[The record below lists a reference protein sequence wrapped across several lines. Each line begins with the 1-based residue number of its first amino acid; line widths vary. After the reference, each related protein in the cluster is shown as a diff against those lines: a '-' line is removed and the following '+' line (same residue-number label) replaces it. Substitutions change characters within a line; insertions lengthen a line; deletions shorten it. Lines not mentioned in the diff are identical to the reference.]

1 MMPAE
6 LGRLAESHSRFGGAL
21 LQTFCG
27 GTLFAERYGS
37 ASAEVVGLHG
47 WARTRADLAGPLA
60 GLNALA
66 FDLPGFGASPDPPAA
81 WGAKDYAAL
90 LAAALVDLDRPQ
102 VVLGHSFGGR
112 VAISLAASRPE
123 LVSGLV
129 LTGVPMLRKKSA
141 GASSPWRFR
150 AARWGSR
157 HGFVSASRMEKLRH
171 RYGSDDYRNARGI
184 MRSVLVRVVNESYEE
199 DLARIKCPVELI
211 WGANDT
217 AAPVAVAREAS
228 ELLQHAKL
236 EVIPGGGHMTPLSS
250 PDVLRQSVQR
260 LLRVSAP

>member
-1 MMPAE
+1 M
-6 LGRLAESHSRFGGAL
+6 

-27 GTLFAERYGS
+27 GKLFAERYGS
-37 ASAEVVGLHG
+37 APVEVVGLHG

-81 WGAKDYAAL
+81 WGAEDYAAL
-90 LAAALVDLDRPQ
+90 LAEALAGLGRPQ

-112 VAISLAASRPE
+112 VAIKLAAAWPE

-129 LTGVPMLRKKSA
+129 LTGVPMLREKPD
-141 GASSPWRFR
+141 GASPAWRFR
-150 AARWGSR
+150 VARWGSR
-157 HGFVSASRMEKLRH
+157 HGLVSESRMERLRQ
-171 RYGSDDYRNARGI
+171 RYGSADYRNAQGI
-184 MRSVLVRVVNESYEE
+184 MRSVLVRVVNESYGE
-199 DLARIKCPVELI
+199 DLARITCPVELI

-217 AAPVAVAREAS
+217 VAPVAVAREAS
-228 ELLQHAKL
+228 ALLRDAKL
-236 EVIPGGGHMTPLSS
+236 ELIPDAGHMTPYSS

-260 LLRVSAP
+260 LLGVSTP

>member
-1 MMPAE
+1 M
-6 LGRLAESHSRFGGAL
+6 

-27 GTLFAERYGS
+27 GRLFAERYGS
-37 ASAEVVGLHG
+37 ASVEVVGLHG

-66 FDLPGFGASPDPPAA
+66 FDLPGFGASPDPPEA
-81 WGAKDYAAL
+81 WGAQDYAAL
-90 LAAALVDLDRPQ
+90 LAEALVGLDRPQ

-112 VAISLAASRPE
+112 VAISLAASWPK

-129 LTGVPMLRKKSA
+129 LTGVPLLRKKSA
-141 GASSPWRFR
+141 SASSPWRFR
-150 AARWGSR
+150 AAKWGNR
-157 HGFVSASRMEKLRH
+157 HGLMSESRMESLRH
-171 RYGSDDYRNARGI
+171 RYGSYDYQHAQGV

-199 DLARIKCPVELI
+199 SLVQITCPVELI

-228 ELLQHAKL
+228 VLLRDAKL
-236 EVIPGGGHMTPLSS
+236 EVIPDGGHMTPLSS
-250 PDVLRQSVQR
+250 SDVLRQSVQR
-260 LLRVSAP
+260 LLGVSA